1 MNRGLTKRLGLC
13 YNIVKSNTKC
23 FTCDMKRDAYTNLWD
38 YAADKYGI
46 ITTKEAAAL
55 GVSKQHLVM
64 MAIRGNLTRLG
75 HGVYLVKHHAFSDN
89 DVYAHTVVLLGDT
102 GYLRSASVLAM
113 HRLCPT
119 NPSLVYVGAT
129 GRVRRKLPEGVRLK
143 DRTACETVEYFG
155 IRSQSVVDALRTAF
169 EEGAVELTRIKEAA
183 RKAKEKGLIGDDE
196 AAEFEKQS

>member
-1 MNRGLTKRLGLC
+1 MC
-13 YNIVKSNTKC
+13 YNIAKSNTKC
-23 FTCDMKRDAYTNLWD
+23 FTRDMKSDVYTDLWD

-55 GVSKQHLVM
+55 GVAKQHLVT
-64 MAIRGNLTRLG
+64 MAQRGTLTRLG

-89 DVYAHTVVLLGDT
+89 DVYAHTVALLGDT

-113 HRLCPT
+113 HKLCPT
-119 NPSLVYVGAT
+119 NPALVYVGAF
-129 GRVRRKLPEGVRLK
+129 GRVRRQLPEGVRLK
-143 DRTACETVEYFG
+143 DRTACKVVEYFG
-155 IRSQSVVDALRTAF
+155 IKSQSVFDALVTAF

-183 RKAKEKGLIGDDE
+183 VKAKAKGLISDDE